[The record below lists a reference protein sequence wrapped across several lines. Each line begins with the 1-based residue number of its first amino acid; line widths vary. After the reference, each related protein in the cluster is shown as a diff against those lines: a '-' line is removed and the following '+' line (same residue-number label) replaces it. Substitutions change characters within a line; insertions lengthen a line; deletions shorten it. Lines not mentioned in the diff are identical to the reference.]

1 MPNVNL
7 DFPSISFDEPD
18 IYYGNSADSNF
29 NEKEE
34 LENSN
39 PYQANTSAQSNN
51 SAKSK
56 KVPTTII
63 ELSNT
68 EKSNT
73 EESNNQTNEYQF
85 EDNSPQA
92 AATDAFADNL
102 PAAISNLIAKHQVNK
117 ENFSLIIQE
126 VSRDKPLASL
136 NAGKLRSPASVTKIF
151 TTAAGLIAMGDD
163 YRYPTRFFVDAM
175 PDKDGIVNGNL
186 YIQGGGDPFLVEE
199 RLRDFIKELRGKG
212 VRHIA
217 GNIII
222 DNSLYKLDLNE
233 KDTFGFDGN
242 QYSAYNAVPSPIMVN
257 FRTIKIIFT
266 PAGKKGVNISLSPQI
281 NNWQIDNQ
289 MTINSGK
296 CSENFNPTP
305 ELSRDDKGFAVLRLT
320 GKYSTNC
327 GKSDISVV
335 MGEAVEQ
342 MYYLFRDL
350 WYAEGGSF
358 DGRGEIGVVP
368 NSAELIYTG
377 QSLPMSELVQKMNTM
392 SNNVMTRQ
400 LMLTLGAYLYDVPGN
415 LEKGRKGVLETLTA
429 FGVAT
434 DGAVLDNGSGL
445 SRKTRI
451 SAQGFSSLLINM
463 YRSEKLREP
472 FWNSLAVCGETG
484 TLKKR
489 FKGTAMQGKIRG
501 KTGTIDKVRGFA
513 GYVQAQSGRVFV
525 VVMIGNNNAALPSR
539 YMQDDV
545 LSWVYQQ

>member
-7 DFPSISFDEPD
+7 DFPTISFDEPD
-18 IYYGNSADSNF
+18 IYYGNSADNHF
-29 NEKEE
+29 NEQEE

-51 SAKSK
+51 SNPRK
-56 KVPTTII
+56 KVPTTVIN
-63 ELSNT
+63 LSNT
-68 EKSNT
+68 QED
-73 EESNNQTNEYQF
+73 NNQTIDYKF

-102 PAAISNLIAKHQVNK
+102 PVEISNLIAKHKVNK

-175 PDKDGIVNGNL
+175 PDKDGVVNGNL

-222 DNSLYKLDLNE
+222 DNSLYKLELDE
-233 KDTFGFDGN
+233 KDTFDFDGN

-289 MTINSGK
+289 MTVNSGK
-296 CSENFNPTP
+296 CSDNFNPTP

-335 MGEAVEQ
+335 MGEAIEQ

-368 NSAELIYTG
+368 NSAALIYTG

-434 DGAVLDNGSGL
+434 DGAIIDNGSGL

-472 FWNSLAVCGETG
+472 FWNSLAVVGETG

-489 FKGTAMQGKIRG
+489 FKGTPMQGKIRG

-513 GYVQAQSGRVFV
+513 GYVQAASGRVFV
-525 VVMIGNNNAALPSR
+525 VVMIGNDNAALPSR

-545 LSWVYQQ
+545 LTWVYKQ